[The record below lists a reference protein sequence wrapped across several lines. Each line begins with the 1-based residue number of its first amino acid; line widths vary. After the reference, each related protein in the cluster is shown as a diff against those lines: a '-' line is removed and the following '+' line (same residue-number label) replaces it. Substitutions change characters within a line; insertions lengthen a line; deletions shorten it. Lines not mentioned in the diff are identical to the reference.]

1 MNWLEQEES
10 LIALRHQ
17 QVRRL
22 LARSRCRPVATA
34 CLAAVIGLVIFAAQA
49 RRPKLY
55 EAEVGLLI
63 TEGAFETDGRPRPPG
78 ELRAFIADVA
88 FADARLDNLIAKRDL
103 VQRLGAS
110 DRAAALARMRKL
122 INVRTWHD
130 YFEGYRQRA
139 DPPRTARVTIGFS
152 APDPALA
159 LAVARDLGELVAETQ
174 TARETQR
181 AMAQIDGLRSAVDSA
196 ASESAR
202 QRDLLEQAER
212 AAGELPDLGSL
223 LRVKQLARGLESAE
237 KASRS
242 VAAQLLEAQLHLR
255 TVQQIGTRVQ
265 VVDPGIP
272 PWHTPAKSERL
283 VQQAVLALI
292 LSLPLAVILVGAFDP
307 TIRDEQDLRRAG
319 LRLLGR
325 VPSDQRRL
333 PRVIV

>member
-1 MNWLEQEES
+1 MTWLDQEES
-10 LIALRHQ
+10 LVALGLR

-22 LARSRCRPVATA
+22 LARSRCRPVATV
-34 CLAAVIGLVIFAAQA
+34 CLAAVIGLVMFAAQA

-63 TEGAFETDGRPRPPG
+63 TEGAFEADGRPRPGG

-110 DRAAALARMRKL
+110 DREAARARMRKM
-122 INVRTWHD
+122 IEVHTWQD

-223 LRVKQLARGLESAE
+223 LRVNQLARGLESAE

-255 TVQQIGTRVQ
+255 TAQQIGTRVQ

-272 PWHTPAKSERL
+272 PWHTPTKSERL
-283 VQQAVLALI
+283 VRQAALALI

>member
-1 MNWLEQEES
+1 MNWLEQEAS
-10 LIALRHQ
+10 LIALGHQ

-34 CLAAVIGLVIFAAQA
+34 CLAAVIGLVIFAVQA

-63 TEGAFETDGRPRPPG
+63 TEGAFEADGRPRPRG
-78 ELRAFIADVA
+78 ELRAFIMDVA
-88 FADARLDNLIAKRDL
+88 FADARLDNLIAKRNL

-110 DRAAALARMRKL
+110 DRAPALARMRKL
-122 INVRTWHD
+122 IDVRTWQD

-159 LAVARDLGELVAETQ
+159 LAVARDLGELVAKTQ

-181 AMAQIDGLRSAVDSA
+181 AMAQIDGLRVAADST

-212 AAGELPDLGSL
+212 AAGERPDFGSL
-223 LRVKQLARGLESAE
+223 LRVKQLARALEAAE

-242 VAAQLLEAQLHLR
+242 VAAQLIEAQLHLR
-255 TVQQIGTRVQ
+255 TAQQIGTQVQ
-265 VVDPGIP
+265 VVDPGVS
-272 PWHTPAKSERL
+272 PWQTPAKSERL
-283 VQQAVLALI
+283 VRQAVLALV
-292 LSLPLAVILVGAFDP
+292 LSLPLAVILIGACDP

-319 LRLLGR
+319 LRLFGQ
-325 VPSDQRRL
+325 VPANDSRL
-333 PRVIV
+333 PQAGV

>member
-1 MNWLEQEES
+1 MTWLDQEES
-10 LIALRHQ
+10 LVALGLR

-22 LARSRCRPVATA
+22 LARSRCRPVATV
-34 CLAAVIGLVIFAAQA
+34 CLAAVIGLVMFAAQA

-63 TEGAFETDGRPRPPG
+63 TEGAFEADGRPRPGG

-110 DRAAALARMRKL
+110 DREAARARMRKM
-122 INVRTWHD
+122 IEVHTWQD

-255 TVQQIGTRVQ
+255 TAQQIGTRVQ

-272 PWHTPAKSERL
+272 PWHTPTKSERL
-283 VQQAVLALI
+283 VRQAALALI

-307 TIRDEQDLRRAG
+307 TIRDEQDLRRTG

-325 VPSDQRRL
+325 VPGRQRRL
-333 PRVIV
+333 PQVIV